1 MYEWDNCTRNTF
13 ERARGAVNCLIRNII
28 VHVLLGHSHSP
39 LATNKHIL
47 HSCDNI
53 NNSNIYNYE
62 NKDYVFCSYRS
73 SSQLLGFITEV

>member
-13 ERARGAVNCLIRNII
+13 ERAREAVNCLIRNII

-53 NNSNIYNYE
+53 NNLNIYNYE
-62 NKDYVFCSYRS
+62 YKDSLQNRS
-73 SSQLLGFITEV
+73 RDIKELLAAQ